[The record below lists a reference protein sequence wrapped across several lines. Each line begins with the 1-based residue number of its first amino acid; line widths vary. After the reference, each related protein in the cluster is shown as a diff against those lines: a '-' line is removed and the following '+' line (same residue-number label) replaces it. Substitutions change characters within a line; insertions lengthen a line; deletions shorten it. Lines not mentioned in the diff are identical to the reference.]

1 MSVQNHQP
9 MSLSRPEPI
18 YWLGGSDCRYPGTQ
32 LAIDHF
38 VLDDNS
44 IYVLAGRERALWV
57 GTSRDLIDDTA
68 SRSQFRSAIAM
79 ASIALQLPAPR
90 NDLERMWL
98 IADLETG
105 HLAQRPTTLNAA

>member
-1 MSVQNHQP
+1 MSVQNHQH
-9 MSLSRPEPI
+9 MSLSQPEPI
-18 YWLGGSDCRYPGTQ
+18 YWLGGSDTRYPGTR
-32 LAIDHF
+32 LALDHF
-38 VLDDNS
+38 VLADNS
-44 IYVLAGRERALWV
+44 IYLLAGRERALWV
-57 GTSRDLIDDTA
+57 GGARELIDDA
-68 SRSQFRSAIAM
+68 VSRSRFRSAILM